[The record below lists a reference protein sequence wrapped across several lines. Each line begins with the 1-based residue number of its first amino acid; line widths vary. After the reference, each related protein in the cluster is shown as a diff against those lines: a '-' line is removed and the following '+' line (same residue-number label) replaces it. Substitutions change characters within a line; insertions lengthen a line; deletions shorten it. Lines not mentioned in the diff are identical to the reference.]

1 MTKTIHTQKQFDAIK
16 DNFDGRIEIRDTKE
30 PINIYRSFNNAY
42 IVISDNATIKDV
54 YDNVTIEYVYSNA
67 TIEYVSDNA
76 TIESVYGNATIKY
89 VYGNATIK
97 YVYGNA
103 TIEYV
108 SDNATIKSVYDNA
121 TIKSVYD
128 NVTIKS
134 VYDNATIE
142 SVYDN
147 VTIKSVSDNATIESV
162 YDNVTIKSVYG
173 NVTIKSVSGNAT
185 IESVYDNVTIEY
197 VYSNATIESVYGNV
211 TIKDVSDNATIESV
225 YSNATIFLTGLASIT
240 LLYSAKKI
248 VANGMNLIRQ
258 IGTKKIDIEK
268 SPSVTFIQVKEDMQ
282 EKPSFALYKKLYPI
296 KTTKTK
302 AILYKAVHK
311 ANGKY
316 LADYD
321 NSIEYKIGKI
331 ISLKCSKDK
340 EESCGQGI
348 HLSHLRW
355 TYTFGRNWEDLAIL
369 ECETNIEDIV
379 VAKDCDGKVRT
390 SRCKVLREVPKEEYI

>member
-108 SDNATIKSVYDNA
+108 SDNA
-121 TIKSVYD
+121 
-128 NVTIKS
+128 TIKS

-316 LADYD
+316 LANYD

>member
-16 DNFDGRIEIRDTKE
+16 DNFNGRIEIRDTKE

-42 IVISDNATIKDV
+42 IVISGNATIKSV
-54 YDNVTIEYVYSNA
+54 Y
-67 TIEYVSDNA
+67 DNA
-76 TIESVYGNATIKY
+76 TIESVYGNATIKD
-89 VYGNATIK
+89 VSGN
-97 YVYGNA
+97 V
-103 TIEYV
+103 TIESV
-108 SDNATIKSVYDNA
+108 SGNATIKSVY
-121 TIKSVYD
+121 
-128 NVTIKS
+128 
-134 VYDNATIE
+134 
-142 SVYDN
+142 
-147 VTIKSVSDNATIESV
+147 
-162 YDNVTIKSVYG
+162 G
-173 NVTIKSVSGNAT
+173 
-185 IESVYDNVTIEY
+185 NVTIEY

-316 LADYD
+316 LANYD

>member
-67 TIEYVSDNA
+67 TIEHVSDNA

-108 SDNATIKSVYDNA
+108 F
-121 TIKSVYD
+121 D

-134 VYDNATIE
+134 VY
-142 SVYDN
+142 
-147 VTIKSVSDNATIESV
+147 DNATIESV

-173 NVTIKSVSGNAT
+173 NVTIKSVSGNVT

-197 VYSNATIESVYGNV
+197 VYSNATIESVYGNA

-316 LADYD
+316 LANYD